1 MKIKLLLV
9 NIWVIL
15 SLISCNSGSTPLLDI
30 PEKGRIAYIIETQP
44 PFSQEEEV
52 ELSFLNT
59 KLDGE
64 MPYHPEKPSTFI
76 TTNAKSKTTE
86 KYIIRFEKKVSKKIS
101 ILTSHNLAL
110 SEMTKLALRNGYI
123 TSFTLHTI
131 IDTGKKR
138 TSIYSKKTGP

>member
-30 PEKGRIAYIIETQP
+30 PEKGRIAYIIETQTP
-44 PFSQEEEV
+44 STQEEEI
-52 ELSFLNT
+52 ELRSLHTEF
-59 KLDGE
+59 DGE
-64 MPYHPEKPSTFI
+64 IPYYPEKPSILVTAN
-76 TTNAKSKTTE
+76 TSSKTTE
-86 KYIIRFEKKVSKKIS
+86 KHIIRFEKKVSKKIS